1 MNELYEQLAKLP
13 KEYIECF
20 ILKLM
25 QDNKISFS
33 DIATIHTQY
42 LEELEKGQTEE
53 LMKLRG
59 KLVSL
64 WCDTKKNLGKNLV
77 ALMQEGKDNGWINID
92 QEKIDNSKWN
102 KPL

>member
-1 MNELYEQLAKLP
+1 MDELYKQLSQLP
-13 KEYIECF
+13 KEYLEYF

-25 QDNKISFS
+25 KDDKISFG

-42 LEELEKGQTEE
+42 LEELRKGQTEE

-59 KLVSL
+59 KIVSL
-64 WCDTKKNLGKNLV
+64 WCDTKKNLGNNLV
-77 ALMQEGKDNGWINID
+77 ALMQEGKDNGWVNID

>member
-1 MNELYEQLAKLP
+1 MDELYNQLSKLP
-13 KEYIECF
+13 KEYLEYF

-25 QDNKISFS
+25 EDDKISFS
-33 DIATIHTQY
+33 DLATIHTQY
-42 LEELEKGQTEE
+42 LEMLKKGETKE

-64 WCDTKKNLGKNLV
+64 WCDTKKNLGKNLI
-77 ALMQEGKDNGWINID
+77 ALMQEGKDNGWVNID